1 LNRTQAFCGCSQDIG
16 SEDQMATEPAGTWLS
31 SPPEPVADPVRP
43 AQNGRRRRSI
53 DQPPVRWREIVIV
66 LLLVAT
72 CDLTIYRGHG
82 FAGYAFLFLS
92 APILLAYGSFRPRL
106 GAAVWLVGAML
117 ALLAARMLWCGSGLL
132 VATGLFLL
140 AAFAMA
146 LSGQIPYVVETAV
159 FASQSIASG
168 YQRLVHYARSATVAS
183 VSRIPFLN
191 IALPLAA
198 FVGFG
203 TVFILANPDLLA
215 SFSDVLEQVV
225 KQVRQWLLRLSPSE
239 MVFWLGVG
247 WIATGLLLQA
257 SGGREGSHPEI
268 APPAASSAKA
278 EPTAVEASRFY
289 PAFRN
294 TLLTVITLFAV
305 YLVFEFRTLWFRA
318 FPKGFYYSGYAHE
331 GAAWLTFALALA
343 TIVLSLVFRG
353 SVMRDPRLVRLR
365 RLGWLWSAENF
376 VLAMAVYHRMGIYID
391 FNGMS
396 PMRMVGLY
404 GMSAV
409 VVGFVLVLWK
419 IGRGRSFGW
428 LVRRQLWTLA
438 VTVYLFA
445 LTPVDA
451 IVVEYN
457 VRRILAGD
465 LAASVQIS
473 VHPIGSEGL
482 LLLRPLLDCD
492 DPIVRAGIQAML
504 AQREEEA
511 EAIDNRRQSLGWTAY
526 QLADRVLLE
535 QLRADHERW
544 SAYDDR
550 GLREAALKQ
559 FHAYAY
565 QWY

>member
-1 LNRTQAFCGCSQDIG
+1 
-16 SEDQMATEPAGTWLS
+16 MATEPAATSLFAPAEPATSPFRSVPNGWRRGT
-31 SPPEPVADPVRP
+31 
-43 AQNGRRRRSI
+43 I
-53 DQPPVRWREIVIV
+53 DQPPVRRREVVAV
-66 LLLVAT
+66 LLLAAT

-82 FAGYAFLFLS
+82 FAGYALLFLL
-92 APILLAYGSFRPRL
+92 APVLFACGSFRPRL
-106 GAAVWLVGAML
+106 GTVAWFIGAML
-117 ALLAARMLWCGSGLL
+117 ALSAARLLWCGSELL
-132 VATGLFLL
+132 VAAGFFLL

-146 LSGQIPYVVETAV
+146 LSGHVPYVAETAV

-168 YQRLVHYARSATVAS
+168 YQRLIQYARCATASS

-191 IALPLAA
+191 FALPLAA

-203 TVFILANPDLLA
+203 TVFVLANPDLLA
-215 SFSDVLEQVV
+215 SFSEVLEQVV
-225 KQVRQWLLRLSPSE
+225 KQAREWLLRLSLGE
-239 MVFWLGVG
+239 TVFWIGAAWV
-247 WIATGLLLQA
+247 ATGLLLQA
-257 SGGREGSHPEI
+257 SRGHAERSEPRNPPSDGSGEG
-268 APPAASSAKA
+268 A
-278 EPTAVEASRFY
+278 EPTATETSRLY

-305 YLVFEFRTLWFRA
+305 YLVFEFRTLWFRE

-343 TIVLSLVFRG
+343 TTVLSLVFRG
-353 SVMRDPRLVRLR
+353 SVMHDPRLAKLR

-376 VLAMAVYHRMGIYID
+376 VLAVAVYHRMGIYID

-409 VVGFVLVLWK
+409 VVGFILVLWK

-438 VTVYLFA
+438 IAIYLFA

-465 LAASVQIS
+465 PAASVQIS
-473 VHPIGSEGL
+473 VHPIRSEGV

-492 DPIVRAGIQAML
+492 DAIIRSGIQAML
-504 AQREEEA
+504 AQREKEA
-511 EAIDNRRQSLGWTAY
+511 EALDNRRQSLGWTAY
-526 QLADRVLLE
+526 QLADRLVLK
-535 QLRADHERW
+535 QLRAEHERW
-544 SAYDDR
+544 SGYDDEEP
-550 GLREAALKQ
+550 REAALKR

>member
-1 LNRTQAFCGCSQDIG
+1 MG
-16 SEDQMATEPAGTWLS
+16 TEPAATSLF
-31 SPPEPVADPVRP
+31 SPPEPATGAVQP
-43 AQNGRRRRSI
+43 APSGLQRGSI
-53 DQPPVRWREIVIV
+53 NQPPVRRREIVVV
-66 LLLVAT
+66 LLLVAI
-72 CDLTIYRGHG
+72 CDLTIYRGRG
-82 FAGYAFLFLS
+82 FAGYALLFLS
-92 APILLAYGSFRPRL
+92 APVLFACGSFRPRL
-106 GAAVWLVGAML
+106 GAAAWLIGTML
-117 ALLAARMLWCGSGLL
+117 GLAAARLLWCGSGLL
-132 VATGLFLL
+132 VAASFLLL
-140 AAFAMA
+140 AAFVMA
-146 LSGQIPYVVETAV
+146 LSGQVPYVAETAV

-168 YQRLVHYARSATVAS
+168 YQRLVQYARSATASS
-183 VSRIPFLN
+183 VSRIPLLN
-191 IALPLAA
+191 VALPLAA

-215 SFSDVLEQVV
+215 SSSEILEQIA
-225 KQVRQWLLRLSPSE
+225 RQLRKWLLRLSPGE
-239 MVFWLGVG
+239 VVFWAGAAWV
-247 WIATGLLLQA
+247 ATGLLLQA
-257 SGGREGSHPEI
+257 SRGHAEISDLQGRPSDVLEAE
-268 APPAASSAKA
+268 A
-278 EPTAVEASRFY
+278 EPTAVEASRLY

-294 TLLTVITLFAV
+294 TLLTVTTLFAV
-305 YLVFEFRTLWFRA
+305 YLAFEFRTLWFRE

-353 SVMRDPRLVRLR
+353 SVMQDPRLARLR

-376 VLAMAVYHRMGIYID
+376 VLAVAAYHRMGIYID

-409 VVGFVLVLWK
+409 VVGFILVLWK

-428 LVRRQLWTLA
+428 LMRRQLWTLA
-438 VTVYLFA
+438 ITVYLFA

-465 LAASVQIS
+465 PAASVQIS
-473 VHPIGSEGL
+473 VHPIGPEGV
-482 LLLRPLLDCD
+482 LLLRPLVDCD
-492 DPIVRAGIQAML
+492 DPVIRAGIQAML
-504 AQREEEA
+504 AQREEGL
-511 EAIDNRRQSLGWTAY
+511 DKRRQSLGWTAY
-526 QLADRVLLE
+526 QLAEQVVLARLH
-535 QLRADHERW
+535 ADHERW

-550 GLREAALKQ
+550 GLREEALKQ